1 MIASSFISAMLRS
14 RWVFSITFA
23 ASAALIELARCTPG
37 STIVSYSFATLSS
50 VSGVS
55 PETIFRIFVS
65 VCSLS
70 PGLMR
75 SGL

>member
-1 MIASSFISAMLRS
+1 MIEPYMRS
-14 RWVFSITFA
+14 TVA
-23 ASAALIELARCTPG
+23 K
-37 STIVSYSFATLSS
+37 

-55 PETIFRIFVS
+55 PETTLRIFVS
-65 VCSLS
+65 VRSLS